1 MSWDLTNYERMDDMG
16 YRSDVH
22 ALFYT
27 TRKEEL
33 PLLKLFM
40 DENYPKDLHDLEEI
54 KSNRIYGYEMKYE
67 NVKWYSEYSDVK
79 AFDAFKTK
87 YSALIDDQEGEEE
100 NKQGWCFEFIRIGED
115 TEDIEC
121 ESSTDSVCVLSISRQ
136 IEFDY

>member
-1 MSWDLTNYERMDDMG
+1 MTWDLTEYERMDDMG

-27 TRKEEL
+27 MQKEDL

-67 NVKWYSEYSDVK
+67 NVKWYEDYEDVK
-79 AFDAFKTK
+79 AFTAFKTK
-87 YSALIDDQEGEEE
+87 YHALLDEQEDG
-100 NKQGWCFEFIRIGED
+100 KKWKFEFVRVGEAND
-115 TEDIEC
+115 DIEQ
-121 ESSTDSVCVLSISRQ
+121 EQHDSSYVLNVSTR
-136 IEFDY
+136 IECDY